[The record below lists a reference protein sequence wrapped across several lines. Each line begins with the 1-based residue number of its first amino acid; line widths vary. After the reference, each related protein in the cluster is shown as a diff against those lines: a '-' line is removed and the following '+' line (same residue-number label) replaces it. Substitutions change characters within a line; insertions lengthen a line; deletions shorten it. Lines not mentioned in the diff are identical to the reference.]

1 MEYNDTLLIPGQ
13 HIRPPVTEETAVA
26 LLERLYGMRAT
37 SVRELNAYDD
47 RNYHV
52 VCDGPPANPHA
63 INLEKTGYVLKVIN
77 SLDSRKTDVIEAQT
91 ELMIFLN
98 QRDVCCPLP
107 VKNVN
112 GAYFSLETL
121 KSENTMEKYAVR
133 LLVYRPGELL
143 YHVKITDELLRKIGS
158 FTARID
164 EILTGFNHPAYDD
177 HKSLWMLTSVPRVQ
191 QFTYAIKSSLDKQLV
206 HDVIVSFQR
215 EVLPIMDQLEQTVIH
230 GDLNEHNIIVSPDGK
245 DIAAVIDFGDS
256 HRTCCVFE
264 LAIVLCYMILQTA
277 DVGMGRHVVEG
288 YERIKKLTDVEKKT
302 LKISVCARICQSLVM
317 GAYSYLH
324 DPENQ
329 YLLSTQKTGW
339 MLLKRLW
346 PMSQGDVMQAWGLT
360 NSLNE

>member
-26 LLERLYGMRAT
+26 LLEQLYGMRAA
-37 SVRELNAYDD
+37 SVRELNSYDD

-52 VCDGPPANPHA
+52 VCDGTPANPHA
-63 INLEKTGYVLKVIN
+63 INVERTGYVLKVIN

-98 QRDVCCPLP
+98 QRNVCCSLP
-107 VKNVN
+107 VKNVS

-121 KSENTMEKYAVR
+121 KSENSMEKYAVR
-133 LLVYRPGELL
+133 LLVYRPGDLL
-143 YHVKITDELLRKIGS
+143 LQVKITDELLRKIGS

-177 HKSLWMLTSVPRVQ
+177 HKSLWMLTSMPRLQ

-206 HDVIVSFQR
+206 HDVIVSFQK
-215 EVLPIMDQLEQTVIH
+215 EVLPVVDQLEQTVIH
-230 GDLNEHNIIVSPDGK
+230 GDLNENNIIVSPNGK

-256 HRTCCVFE
+256 HRTCRVFE

-277 DVGMGRHVVEG
+277 DVGMGRYIVEG
-288 YERIKKLTDVEKKT
+288 YEGIKKLTDVEKKI

-317 GAYSYLH
+317 GAYSHLH

-346 PMSQGDVMQAWGLT
+346 PMSQADVMQAWGLT
-360 NSLNE
+360 TP

>member
-121 KSENTMEKYAVR
+121 KSENTMEKYA
-133 LLVYRPGELL
+133 
-143 YHVKITDELLRKIGS
+143 IGS

-256 HRTCCVFE
+256 HRTCRVFE

>member
-13 HIRPPVTEETAVA
+13 HIRPSVTEEMVVA
-26 LLERLYGMRAT
+26 LLEQLYGMRVT

-52 VCDGPPANPHA
+52 VCDGTPANPHA

-98 QRDVCCPLP
+98 QRDICCPSP

-112 GAYFSLETL
+112 GEYFSLETL
-121 KSENTMEKYAVR
+121 KSENTMEKYAVK
-133 LLVYRPGELL
+133 LLVYRPGESL

-164 EILTGFNHPAYDD
+164 EILTDFNHPAYDD

-191 QFTYAIKSSLDKQLV
+191 QFIYAIKSPLDKQLV
-206 HDVIVSFQR
+206 HDVIASFQK
-215 EVLPIMDQLEQTVIH
+215 EVLPIVSQLEQTIIH

-245 DIAAVIDFGDS
+245 DVVAVIDFGDV
-256 HRTCCVFE
+256 HRTCRVFE
-264 LAIVLCYMILQTA
+264 LAIVLCYMILQTT
-277 DVGMGRHVVEG
+277 DVGMGRYVVEG
-288 YERIKKLTDVEKKT
+288 YEKIKKLTDVEKKI
-302 LKISVCARICQSLVM
+302 LKMSVCARICQSLVM
-317 GAYSYLH
+317 GAYSHLH

-346 PMSQGDVMQAWGLT
+346 PMSQGDIMQAWGLT
-360 NSLNE
+360 TS

>member
-37 SVRELNAYDD
+37 SVREINAYDD

-52 VCDGPPANPHA
+52 MCDGMIANSHVISP
-63 INLEKTGYVLKVIN
+63 EKTGYVLKVIN

-98 QRDVCCPLP
+98 QRNICCPLP
-107 VKNVN
+107 IKNMN
-112 GAYFSLETL
+112 GTYFSMETL

-143 YHVKITDELLRKIGS
+143 YHAKITEELLHKIGN

-164 EILTGFNHPAYDD
+164 EILMDFNHPAYDN
-177 HKSLWMLTSVPRVQ
+177 HKSLWMLISMPRVQ
-191 QFTYAIKSSLDKQLV
+191 QFTHAIKSSLDKQLV

-230 GDLNEHNIIVSPDGK
+230 GDLNEHNIIVTPDGK
-245 DIAAVIDFGDS
+245 DVAAVIDFGDS
-256 HRTCCVFE
+256 HRTCRVFE
-264 LAIVLCYMILQTA
+264 LAILLCYMILQTA
-277 DVGMGRHVVEG
+277 DVGMGRYVVEG
-288 YERIKKLTDVEKKT
+288 YEEIKKLTDVEKKI

-317 GAYSYLH
+317 GVYSHLH

-329 YLLSTQKTGW
+329 YILTTQKTGW

-346 PMSQGDVMQAWGLT
+346 PMSREDVMKAWGLT
-360 NSLNE
+360 IP

>member
-52 VCDGPPANPHA
+52 MCDGMIANSHVISP
-63 INLEKTGYVLKVIN
+63 EKTGYVLKVIN
-77 SLDSRKTDVIEAQT
+77 SLDSRKIDVIEAQT

-98 QRDVCCPLP
+98 QRNICCPLP
-107 VKNVN
+107 IKNMN
-112 GAYFSLETL
+112 GTYYSMETL

-133 LLVYRPGELL
+133 LLVYCPGELL
-143 YHVKITDELLRKIGS
+143 YHVKITEELLHKIGN

-164 EILTGFNHPAYDD
+164 EILMDFNHPAYDN
-177 HKSLWMLTSVPRVQ
+177 HRSLWMLISVPRVQ
-191 QFTYAIKSSLDKQLV
+191 QFTHAIKSSLDKQLV
-206 HDVIVSFQR
+206 HDVIVNFQR

-230 GDLNEHNIIVSPDGK
+230 GDLNEHNIIMTPDGK
-245 DIAAVIDFGDS
+245 DVAAVIDFGDS
-256 HRTCCVFE
+256 HRTCRVFE
-264 LAIVLCYMILQTA
+264 LAILLCYMILQTA
-277 DVGMGRHVVEG
+277 DVGMGRYVVEG
-288 YERIKKLTDVEKKT
+288 YEEIKKLTDVEKKI

-317 GAYSYLH
+317 GVYSHLH

-329 YLLSTQKTGW
+329 YILTTQKTGW

-346 PMSQGDVMQAWGLT
+346 PMSREDVMKAWGLT
-360 NSLNE
+360 IP

>member
-13 HIRPPVTEETAVA
+13 HIRPPVTEETAIA

-52 VCDGPPANPHA
+52 VCGGTTTNPHA
-63 INLEKTGYVLKVIN
+63 INLENTSYVLKVIN
-77 SLDSRKTDVIEAQT
+77 SLESRKTDVIEAQT

-98 QRDVCCPLP
+98 QQNICCSLP
-107 VKNVN
+107 VKNVS

-143 YHVKITDELLRKIGS
+143 SRVKITDELLCKLGS

-164 EILTGFNHPAYDD
+164 EILMGFNHPAYDN
-177 HKSLWMLTSVPRVQ
+177 HKSLWMLTSVPQVQ
-191 QFTYAIKSSLDKQLV
+191 QFTYAIKSSFDKQLV
-206 HDVIVSFQR
+206 HDVIVNFQKK
-215 EVLPIMDQLEQTVIH
+215 VLPVTDQLEQTVIH
-230 GDLNEHNIIVSPDGK
+230 GDLNEHNIIVTPDGK

-256 HRTCCVFE
+256 HRTCRIFE

-277 DVGMGRHVVEG
+277 DVGMGRYVVEG
-288 YERIKKLTDVEKKT
+288 YEKIKKLTEMEKKI

-317 GAYSYLH
+317 GAYSHLH

-339 MLLKRLW
+339 LLLKRLW
-346 PMSQGDVMQAWGLT
+346 PMSQEAVMQAWGLT
-360 NSLNE
+360 VP